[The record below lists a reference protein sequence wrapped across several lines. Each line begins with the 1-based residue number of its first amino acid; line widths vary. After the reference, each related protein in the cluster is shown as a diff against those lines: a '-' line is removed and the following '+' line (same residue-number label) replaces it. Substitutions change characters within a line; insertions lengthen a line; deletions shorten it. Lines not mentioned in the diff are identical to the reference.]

1 MKKLLLIMFAVMAF
15 TAQAS
20 AQSADIP
27 SIGFCGNTLYISN
40 GTKNPKD
47 LRLKA
52 LINNKANVLSDMLSD
67 SIKYK
72 DFQSETHTYKL
83 YIGSKWIE
91 NPYIQFRQITNQ
103 PVH

>member
-15 TAQAS
+15 TAQTS

-47 LRLKA
+47 LRFKA

-67 SIKYK
+67 NIKYK
-72 DFQSETHTYKL
+72 DFQSTYFL
-83 YIGSKWIE
+83 CIIYMYEFRIE
-91 NPYIQFRQITNQ
+91 NPYIQLRQIANQ

>member
-1 MKKLLLIMFAVMAF
+1 MKKLLLIMFAVMAI
-15 TAQAS
+15 TAHTA
-20 AQSADIP
+20 AQSVDIP
-27 SIGFCGNTLYISN
+27 SIGFCYNTLYLSN
-40 GTKNPKD
+40 ATKNSKD
-47 LRLKA
+47 LRFRE
-52 LINNKANVLSDMLSD
+52 LISNKANVLSDMLSD

>member
-1 MKKLLLIMFAVMAF
+1 MFAVMAF
-15 TAQAS
+15 TAQTS

-40 GTKNPKD
+40 GTKNPKG
-47 LRLKA
+47 LRFKA

-72 DFQSETHTYKL
+72 DFQSTYFL
-83 YIGSKWIE
+83 CIIYMYE
-91 NPYIQFRQITNQ
+91 FRAFRTAST
-103 PVH
+103 